1 METKI
6 EKAMRLRAFMEK
18 MSDRVDDIEIL
29 EAPEMCKH
37 WKAGEAVVEGD
48 RRFYA
53 PTQKLYKV
61 REGKGHTTQAD
72 WTPDLTPAIWAV
84 VALPTEEGTMEAPI
98 EAARGM
104 DYTYGLYY
112 IDPEDGN
119 VYLCQRTGEADGGVI
134 NLQFLPH
141 ELIGHYFVLAE

>member
-61 REGKGHTTQAD
+61 REGKGHTTQEN
-72 WTPDLTPAIWAV
+72 WTPDKTPDLWV
-84 VALPTEEGTMEAPI
+84 VIALETEDGTLENPI

-104 DYTYGLYY
+104 EYEYGKYY
-112 IDPEDGN
+112 RDIEDGK
-119 VYLCQRTGEADGGVI
+119 VYLCERTGEVAGNKIV
-134 NLQFLPH
+134 LQFMPH
-141 ELIGHYFVLAE
+141 ELIGNYFALAE